1 MLKVKKQGMFMVQ
14 LKQYNQDIKLKEEF
28 TMRDWNDFNGDGEID
43 IYESRLTDELLCTSR
58 EEHRIL
64 FGSEGDYGYDDDDED
79 YDDYDF

>member
-1 MLKVKKQGMFMVQ
+1 
-14 LKQYNQDIKLKEEF
+14 
-28 TMRDWNDFNGDGEID
+28 MRDWNDFNGDGEID

-64 FGSEGDYGYDDDDED
+64 FGSEDDYGYDDDDED